1 MYKWTT
7 TARVMYMVVVFERK
21 ETKKWTVLLCSWMRM
36 IHLLQN
42 LHAFLYKWFPIYRN
56 NHVLLQY
63 LSPKL
68 LYQHENTHT
77 ANHDHV
83 VTWWRWLFKKNKSFL
98 SNEALP
104 SSSLAWACT
113 RNLAVEIFD
122 CIINDKMDF
131 LILDFYRKR
140 VKFHYD

>member
-1 MYKWTT
+1 MENPQKLLKFKWFHYMFKWTT

-83 VTWWRWLFKKNKSFL
+83 VTWWRWLFKKISLFFL
-98 SNEALP
+98 MRPYPRPHWHGHVQETLLWKYLTA
-104 SSSLAWACT
+104 
-113 RNLAVEIFD
+113 F
-122 CIINDKMDF
+122 
-131 LILDFYRKR
+131 
-140 VKFHYD
+140 

>member
-1 MYKWTT
+1 MK
-7 TARVMYMVVVFERK
+7 
-21 ETKKWTVLLCSWMRM
+21 
-36 IHLLQN
+36 IHTLQTMTM
-42 LHAFLYKWFPIYRN
+42 
-56 NHVLLQY
+56 
-63 LSPKL
+63 LSPDEDDCL
-68 LYQHENTHT
+68 
-77 ANHDHV
+77 
-83 VTWWRWLFKKNKSFL
+83 KKKSFL

-122 CIINDKMDF
+122 CILNVKMDF

>member
-7 TARVMYMVVVFERK
+7 TAHVMYMVVVFERK
-21 ETKKWTVLLCSWMRM
+21 ETKKWTVLLCSWIRM

-68 LYQHENTHT
+68 LYQHENTHCKPWPCCHLMKMT
-77 ANHDHV
+77 V
-83 VTWWRWLFKKNKSFL
+83 LKNKSFL

-122 CIINDKMDF
+122 CIINVKMDF